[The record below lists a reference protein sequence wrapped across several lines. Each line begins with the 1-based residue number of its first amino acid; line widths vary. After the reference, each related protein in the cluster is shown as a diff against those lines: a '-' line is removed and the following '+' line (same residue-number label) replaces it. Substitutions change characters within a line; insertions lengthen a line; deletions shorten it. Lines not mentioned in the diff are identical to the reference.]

1 MNRWQTDRLTRLR
14 GNGWNKPS
22 TRSKRPQVV
31 YAPASGNASA
41 PLPPCEIH
49 SAGRE
54 QDWRSR
60 AVYHALVAVIATAT
74 IAGAL
79 VMMDTDHP
87 VMAGFIL
94 LFGFLAICAAD

>member
-1 MNRWQTDRLTRLR
+1 M
-14 GNGWNKPS
+14 
-22 TRSKRPQVV
+22 
-31 YAPASGNASA
+31 
-41 PLPPCEIH
+41 
-49 SAGRE
+49 
-54 QDWRSR
+54 
-60 AVYHALVAVIATAT
+60 YHALVAVIATAT